1 MTPPSDTA
9 QPAQAACEMR
19 RKAETAI
26 ENAAFVTSDKY
37 EDLARAILTYLG
49 TYTAHPE
56 DAGKL
61 IEMGER
67 IAELETCNAE
77 LERDLQ
83 HPEDA
88 PGGPWSAEKEVGLYP
103 GDNWAVWLHGV
114 ITHTTEFRG
123 TEVQCVAVRDTL
135 NRLKGDENGP

>member
-49 TYTAHPE
+49 TYTGH
-56 DAGKL
+56 
-61 IEMGER
+61 
-67 IAELETCNAE
+67 T
-77 LERDLQ
+77 
-83 HPEDA
+83 EDA
-88 PGGPWSAEKEVGLYP
+88 PEGPWEIGSTTDQDAFVVKCGPYAWKE
-103 GDNWAVWLHGV
+103 A
-114 ITHTTEFRG
+114 
-123 TEVQCVAVRDTL
+123 VAVRDRL
-135 NRLKGDENGP
+135 NRLKGDEK